1 MVKYHGKG
9 VYGAIAIGSISIF
22 RRKNIQVKKIKT
34 DNTSTELERLEKAKG
49 KATEQLRKIYE
60 KALKE
65 VGEANA
71 QIFEIHMMMIED
83 DDYNEAITKMI
94 TEQNVNAEYAVSV
107 TAGNFADMFS
117 SMDDSYMQARAADVR
132 DISNRLIRCLSLPG
146 AAEKPISDEK
156 TIICAEL
163 PKYYKEACEFFGLEY
178 KK

>member
-22 RRKNIQVKKIKT
+22 RRKNVQVKKIKT
-34 DNTSTELERLEKAKG
+34 DDTSTELERLEKAKR

-83 DDYNEAITKMI
+83 DD
-94 TEQNVNAEYAVSV
+94 
-107 TAGNFADMFS
+107 
-117 SMDDSYMQARAADVR
+117 
-132 DISNRLIRCLSLPG
+132 
-146 AAEKPISDEK
+146 
-156 TIICAEL
+156 
-163 PKYYKEACEFFGLEY
+163 
-178 KK
+178 